1 MIRERIDYLRD
12 LMRLAMKAL
21 TEKRL
26 RATLTIIGISI
37 GPFIMVMMGSSI
49 AGYTDYII
57 TQITSLG
64 QNGIII
70 FPSNNYKLSD
80 NDLSYIRDLPHVVR
94 AEPFYYTQG
103 TMYICGESKK
113 VYVYAIDLDYIFQV
127 VRNAEILKGSLP
139 SPTDLSKSLVGYK
152 IVYNDKGEKCY
163 DLNDVVT
170 VYVNIY
176 QNEKG
181 FVKKNINLMISAILK
196 EYGGALFFSPD
207 STLFINFDAG
217 KKLLGFK
224 EWSGIIVL
232 ADDPAN
238 VKNITSALRE
248 YFSGKADVISFSAI
262 AESVASVARIV
273 DFINFTTSLSAFAVA
288 VAGVAATMITSV
300 VERTRE
306 IGVMKAIGYT
316 SRSILLLIIL
326 ESIIMS
332 LIGGGIGMS
341 LGVAGAYILSNE
353 GISFR
358 GFLSETTIKIYA
370 PPKIT
375 ANELLITVLLTISVG
390 VLGGAMP
397 AYRASKIPPAVALRY
412 E

>member
-1 MIRERIDYLRD
+1 MIRGRISYLAD
-12 LMRLAMKAL
+12 LFRLATKAL

-37 GPFIMVMMGSSI
+37 GPFIMIMMGSSI
-49 AGYTDYII
+49 AGYTNYII

-70 FPSNNYKLSD
+70 FPSNNYRFTE
-80 NDLSYIRDLPHVVR
+80 NDLVYIRSLPHVIR

-103 TMYICGESKK
+103 YMYICGEMKR
-113 VYVYAIDLDYIFQV
+113 VYLYAMDLDFIFQV
-127 VRNAEILKGSLP
+127 VRNAEIMKGSLP
-139 SPTDLSKSLVGYK
+139 SQTDLSKSLVGYK
-152 IVYNDKGEKCY
+152 IVYNDNGEECY

-170 VYVNIY
+170 VNVNIY
-176 QNEKG
+176 QSEKG
-181 FVKKNINLMISAILK
+181 LVKKSINLMISAILK

-224 EWSGIIVL
+224 DWSGIIVL
-232 ADDPAN
+232 ADNPGN
-238 VKNITSALRE
+238 VKKITYMLRE
-248 YFSGKADVISFSAI
+248 YYSGNADVISFSAI
-262 AESVASVARIV
+262 AESVASVTRIV

-288 VAGVAATMITSV
+288 IAGVAATMITSV
-300 VERTRE
+300 IERTRE

-332 LIGGGIGMS
+332 LIGGCIGIS
-341 LGVAGAYILSNE
+341 LGVLGAYLLSSE
-353 GISFR
+353 GIALR
-358 GFLSETTIKIYA
+358 GFLTETTIKIYA

-375 ANELLITVLLTISVG
+375 IENIMLTTTLTLLVG
-390 VLGGAMP
+390 ILGGAMP